1 MAKSINTLVAS
12 CFAAAESFAAKV
24 DALRDAMPADA
35 LADKAACMAYLQKP
49 TADYY
54 NVKLVKNENTG
65 RITWPKDTEAG
76 VAAAKKQQQR
86 LCKAV
91 MAGEESQHA
100 DAEEECEVPAELLA
114 AAAKLA
120 KLAKEYEGARKLAS
134 RAIAAAFAK

>member
-1 MAKSINTLVAS
+1 MAKSINTLVAA
-12 CFAAAESFAAKV
+12 CFKAAEAFADKV
-24 DALRDAMPADA
+24 AILRNDMPADA
-35 LADKAACMAYLQKP
+35 LADKAACMAALQQP

-54 NVKLVKNENTG
+54 GIKLLKNENTG

-91 MAGEESQHA
+91 MAGEESAHA
-100 DAEEECEVPAELLA
+100 DAEEECEIPAELLA
-114 AAAKLA
+114 AARKLA